1 MSRRSYDSTSY
12 GHERR
17 VSKHGAALHGASL
30 SRQFRTKDIRVQDIA
45 PYDIQALYEAE
56 SSKVGSDGRPRV
68 ITTTIFPRGSKTDTR
83 KTLTFKRKDDFKIS
97 FQYKDIPAP

>member
-1 MSRRSYDSTSY
+1 MNVNAD
-12 GHERR
+12 EAA
-17 VSKHGAALHGASL
+17 VLGAALHGASL

-56 SSKVGSDGRPRV
+56 SGKVGSDGRPRV

>member
-1 MSRRSYDSTSY
+1 MNVNAD
-12 GHERR
+12 EAA
-17 VSKHGAALHGASL
+17 VLGAALHGASL

-56 SSKVGSDGRPRV
+56 SGKISSDGKGKVGSDGRPRV

-97 FQYKDIPAP
+97 FQYKDVPAP